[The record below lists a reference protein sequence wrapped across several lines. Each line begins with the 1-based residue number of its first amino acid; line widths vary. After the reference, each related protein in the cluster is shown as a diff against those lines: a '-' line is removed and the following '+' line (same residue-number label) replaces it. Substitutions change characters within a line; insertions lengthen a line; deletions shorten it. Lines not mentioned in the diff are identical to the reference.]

1 MFLIELVLH
10 LCFRLWKVYYTRLIA
25 EKKFTL
31 TFWEEGN
38 MSRLKVGVVG
48 VGVGRIHLR
57 GYQALPQEVEV
68 VAVCDL
74 NETRLNQVA
83 DEYKVP
89 LRFTD
94 YQQLFQS
101 GEVEAVSICLPN
113 SLHAPV

>member
-1 MFLIELVLH
+1 
-10 LCFRLWKVYYTRLIA
+10 
-25 EKKFTL
+25 
-31 TFWEEGN
+31 

-57 GYQALPQEVEV
+57 GYQALPREVEV
-68 VAVCDL
+68 VAACDL
-74 NETRLNQVA
+74 NEARLNEVA

-94 YQQLFQS
+94 YHQLFHS

-113 SLHAPV
+113 SLHAPVSIAALEAGLHVLCEKPLAESSASGQQLLKAAAQASG